1 MKGCP
6 GCWLSWEQ
14 LQKQKLEKQKKAADL
29 CPFSAERFG
38 TWDVRPPETPKTC
51 YGGSMFYARRESFKT
66 NPDKAPD
73 EPKNLPF
80 PIFQA
85 GNAPVLQDPIK
96 SRSYQKVALTS
107 GKLRAMC
114 LLAASDIYN
123 FCSRNLGR
131 DSSRILIN
139 IHYTDKHFRLRQME
153 SLPGLPT
160 TSSDPAR
167 PRSPAKLFRLSINA
181 AITARYANQQKLQ
194 LRFSLIQ
201 ATANARS

>member
-85 GNAPVLQDPIK
+85 GNA
-96 SRSYQKVALTS
+96 R
-107 GKLRAMC
+107 
-114 LLAASDIYN
+114 
-123 FCSRNLGR
+123 FCK
-131 DSSRILIN
+131 
-139 IHYTDKHFRLRQME
+139 TQ
-153 SLPGLPT
+153 
-160 TSSDPAR
+160 
-167 PRSPAKLFRLSINA
+167 
-181 AITARYANQQKLQ
+181 
-194 LRFSLIQ
+194 
-201 ATANARS
+201 